1 MNEPPSQPPLM
12 PPTGPAQP
20 QYGGTSPEQ
29 KTNGMSIASLVSG
42 ILGLTMCP
50 GLGSLLALIFGYIG
64 RGQIK
69 RSEGREGGNGF
80 AIAGL
85 VMGWI
90 GMVLVIATVVAIS
103 IGAIA
108 LFNFAGS
115 DGFEDIIEDGGVVLL
130 EGTLSETT
138 AAEAG
143 CTPIETYPDMG
154 TAHIRPGQSHK
165 PYNSNP
171 PTSGPHYAVP
181 ADTGFYEDST
191 TMDPEQLVHNLEHGQ
206 IVIWYRP
213 TVNGLLEEQVEQL
226 VSQEP
231 DATVGAPFPD
241 MNEPYNIVLTSWT
254 RARACEQASQEVVDH
269 FRRRFQGRSP
279 EPLTP
284 RFKG

>member
-12 PPTGPAQP
+12 PAAGASQS
-20 QYGGTSPEQ
+20 QYGGMPPVQ

-42 ILGLTMCP
+42 ILGLTLCP
-50 GLGSLLALIFGYIG
+50 GLGSLLALIFGYVG

-80 AIAGL
+80 AVAGL

-90 GMVLVIATVVAIS
+90 GMVLVVATIAAMAL
-103 IGAIA
+103 GAIA

-115 DGFEDIIEDGGVVLL
+115 DGFQDIVEEGGAAILED
-130 EGTLSETT
+130 TLTEV
-138 AAEAG
+138 APAEAG

-154 TAHIRPGQSHK
+154 AAHIQPGQSHK

-181 ADTGFYEDST
+181 ADPGFYEDTST
-191 TMDPEQLVHNLEHGQ
+191 VEPEQLVHNLEHGQ

-213 TVNGLLEEQVEQL
+213 TVNGLVEEQVEQL

-231 DATVGAPFPD
+231 RATVGAPFPD

-254 RARACEQASQEVVDH
+254 RARACEQASQEVVDS

-279 EPLTP
+279 EPITP